1 VRIGR
6 AGSGVLR
13 AAPVEGGPRV
23 EVLAAGENLS
33 AARVVLPPGGGMPE
47 HDHGESE
54 AMVVVRSGRVAL
66 RSGER
71 EEELEAG
78 AVSLLGVGERVALRN
93 ASQEEAHLLAVFSP
107 PGFVRNLEAWP
118 EAG

>member
-1 VRIGR
+1 MRVLR

-13 AAPVEGGPRV
+13 AAPVEGGPKA

-33 AARVVLPPGGGMPE
+33 MARVVLPPGGGMPE

-54 AMVVVRSGRVAL
+54 ALVVVRSGRVVL

-78 AVSLLGVGERVALRN
+78 AAALLGVGERVALTN
-93 ASQEEAHLLAVFSP
+93 PSSEEAHLLAVFSP
-107 PGFVRNLEAWP
+107 PGFVRNLEGWP
-118 EAG
+118 EAR